1 MTLADLGDYARN
13 ALHTVKGLSASQ
25 APARADALIKRVNA
39 VVMLFDDRLYDLRH
53 GNWVSV
59 GQVSVEQPGENPSAL
74 RVSAEV
80 ISDAAA
86 RLLGTVNTDRKNG
99 MGRESRENGTS
110 PQNRHAHNVLL
121 LLPPAEFLAMQVNLP
136 GIAASAVK
144 AALRLQASTMLAAW
158 EKPLSLAAYTGE
170 RKDDIQDMALY
181 LPSERL
187 DELFDG
193 FADRGLFLAAV
204 TPRPLILNQQ
214 DADTRGSMTVQDS
227 DAQDLTCATFQSGRV
242 THYLGTALNDL
253 DDEAFAN
260 AWQQELA
267 QTMAASPGQDSG
279 SSSQQPSQDS
289 SQELSQELSQALSSN
304 SVSLGSAADYLD
316 AVQRLGSQFHKQICS
331 AYVFCPGG
339 ALAVRHQ
346 FDRGKR
352 LLRVAAVAAGIAVLS
367 ALPFLVQT
375 IQIASLQSSLQAQRE
390 LAAPARQNQ
399 AVVRDFESEWGVLM
413 AFPRQQV
420 ADVLLT
426 LQEVISPSVLVAM
439 EIEDG
444 FISIEGDS
452 ADPQNLLQQL
462 EQNPMFTE
470 VDFARAT
477 NNNRYYIDLRL
488 TTVNFP
494 AYQEWYFPER
504 R

>member
-59 GQVSVEQPGENPSAL
+59 EQPEESPSAL
-74 RVSAEV
+74 RVSAEA

-86 RLLGTVNTDRKNG
+86 RLLGAASTDRKNG
-99 MGRESRENGTS
+99 TGRESRENGTS
-110 PQNRHAHNVLL
+110 PHNRHAHNVLL
-121 LLPPAEFLAMQVNLP
+121 LLPPAEFLATQVNLP

-144 AALRLQASTMLAAW
+144 AALRLQASTLLAAW

-193 FADRGLFLAAV
+193 FANRGLFLAAV
-204 TPRPLILNQQ
+204 MPRPLLLNQQ
-214 DADTRGSMTVQDS
+214 DADTTGSMTVQDS
-227 DAQDLTCATFQSGRV
+227 DEQDLTCAVFQSGRI

-253 DDEAFAN
+253 DDEAFAT
-260 AWQQELA
+260 AWQQEL
-267 QTMAASPGQDSG
+267 
-279 SSSQQPSQDS
+279 
-289 SQELSQELSQALSSN
+289 SQAPSSN
-304 SVSLGSAADYLD
+304 LVSLGSAADYLD

-339 ALAVRHQ
+339 ALAARHQ

-352 LLRVAAVAAGIAVLS
+352 LWRVAAVAAGIAVLS

-390 LAAPARQNQ
+390 LATPARQNQ

-420 ADVLLT
+420 VDVLLT
-426 LQEVISPSVLVAM
+426 LQEVINPSVLVAM